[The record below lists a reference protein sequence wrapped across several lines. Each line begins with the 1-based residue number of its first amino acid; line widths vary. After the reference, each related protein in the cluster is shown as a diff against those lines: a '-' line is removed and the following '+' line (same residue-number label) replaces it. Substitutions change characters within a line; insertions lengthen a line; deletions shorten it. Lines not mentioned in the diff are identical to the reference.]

1 MPDVARR
8 SLILVVLV
16 GALLVSLAPA
26 GSTSPAPEA
35 PRTVTYPGIGLQVH
49 LGDEGKLGQTSS
61 AFRSFVHDRLLRMW
75 KFAGGSE
82 KCRPAPTVI
91 VKTWMSD
98 GFARAG
104 EGMYAPCPGG
114 GYSQLYLVRDGKWR
128 APRALGTQ
136 EARSCSLMTWF
147 DIPLPVADRDC
158 FTDLGKLVKY
168 RTYELPSDYSTS
180 DYAARVLARIVESGS
195 GSAPDWAKPAV
206 VDELYRM
213 RDDGAD
219 TFTVQR
225 CFGPDDAEYGA
236 VLGKAPRGCLLDVF
250 YGDYRVLAVLRL
262 HPARF
267 GRWST
272 HSLKPVAST

>member
-1 MPDVARR
+1 MSVVARR
-8 SLILVVLV
+8 TLAVVALV
-16 GALLVSLAPA
+16 GALVVSLAPA
-26 GSTSPAPEA
+26 GSTSSAPEP
-35 PRTVTYPGIGLQVH
+35 PRTVTYPGIGVQVH
-49 LGDEGKLGQTSS
+49 LGEGAKLDETSPG
-61 AFRSFVHDRLLRMW
+61 FRRFVHDRLLRLW

-82 KCRPAPTVI
+82 KCRHAATVV

-104 EGMYAPCPGG
+104 EGIYAPCPGG
-114 GYSQLYLVRDGKWR
+114 GYSQLYLVRGGKWR
-128 APRALGTQ
+128 APQALGSQ

-147 DIPLPVADRDC
+147 DVPRPVADREC
-158 FTDLGKLVKY
+158 YTDLGKLVKY
-168 RTYELPSDYSTS
+168 RTYELPSDYSTG
-180 DYAARVLARIVESGS
+180 DYAARVLARIVEGGS
-195 GSAPDWAKPAV
+195 GVADDWAKAAV

-213 RDDGAD
+213 KDDSAD

>member
-8 SLILVVLV
+8 TLTVVALV
-16 GALLVSLAPA
+16 GALLMFLAPV
-26 GSTSPAPEA
+26 GSTSPAPQP
-35 PRTVTYPGIGLQVH
+35 PRTVTYPGFGLQIH
-49 LGDEGKLGQTSS
+49 LGEEDKLGQTSPG
-61 AFRSFVHDRLLRMW
+61 FRRFVHVRLLRLW
-75 KFAGGSE
+75 KLAGGSE

-98 GFARAG
+98 GFARVG
-104 EGMYAPCPGG
+104 EGIYAPCPGG
-114 GYSQLYLVRDGKWR
+114 GYSQLYLVRDGEWR
-128 APRALGTQ
+128 APQVLGSQ

-147 DIPLPVADRDC
+147 DLPRPVADREC
-158 FTDLGKLVKY
+158 YTDLGTLVKY
-168 RTYELPSDYSTS
+168 RTYELPSDYSTGA
-180 DYAARVLARIVESGS
+180 YAARVLARIVESGS
-195 GSAPDWAKPAV
+195 GAAPDWARPAV

-272 HSLKPVAST
+272 HSMKPVASS